1 MRAVSI
7 AALVAGCLALAAPL
21 ASAAPAP
28 LAAPAGAVKYTFF
41 ENPRHTVG
49 CVISKSGARCDVR
62 GRAWD
67 PPPKPDSCELDWGN
81 GLEVDRRGVARF
93 VCAGDT
99 VFGGKRVLAYRD
111 SITRGRFTCTSHRN
125 GVRCV
130 NERNEHG
137 FKVSRRFA
145 RWF

>member
-1 MRAVSI
+1 MRAAVI
-7 AALVAGCLALAAPL
+7 AGLVG
-21 ASAAPAP
+21 ASLVVAAPA
-28 LAAPAGAVKYTFF
+28 AGARYTFF

-49 CVISKSGARCDVR
+49 CVISTSGARCDVR
-62 GRAWD
+62 DREWE

-81 GLEVDRRGVARF
+81 GLEVDRRGVANF

-99 VFGGKRVLAYRD
+99 VLGAGKRVLGYRR
-111 SITRGRFTCTSHRN
+111 SIERGRFSCTVYRS

-130 NERNEHG
+130 NQRTKHG
-137 FKVSRRFA
+137 FKVARRYA